1 MELPGRAATKARSLF
16 VMAGSSPGMT
26 AVMFSRRRNIPETQ
40 FFQAGM
46 NASRRRSD

>member
-1 MELPGRAATKARSLF
+1 MELPGRAATEARSLF
-16 VMAGSSPGMT
+16 VMAVVFTRP
-26 AVMFSRRRNIPETQ
+26 RNIPETR